1 MMTTSACTCP
11 CSCGSTTCG
20 CCAGITVAVP
30 VSEFNPPGQPSLI
43 YRVGTYATFYE
54 SLVARLTGF
63 KLTITDLS
71 GGTQVLTPLSGLTTR
86 DPSDFTLALFD
97 AWATVADVL
106 TFYQERIANE
116 GYLSTAIQLRSIIEL
131 GRLIGY
137 RPRPGIAAS
146 VKLAFTVANGF
157 QGTLPSGT
165 RAQSI
170 PQAGQN
176 PQFFETSV
184 PLYARDTWNT
194 LSPRLTR
201 PQLITPAAP
210 DSNKIPIVTGAD
222 VIDTVYFDGL
232 STNLST
238 GNALFFIFGP
248 DTSATPAQQYLRLV
262 TDVNLQAQYQRTE
275 VTLALVTGNSVA
287 TELQLYQNDA
297 SYLFPGSDLASQAA
311 TILGTLIANLAN
323 GATAATIQA
332 AASRIALIRGVAVK
346 RGFSRL
352 SAWLGNL
359 LKVMQWASLGGGS
372 NVFSSVL
379 APVGITVVRGALV
392 ALPPSLMAAP
402 LANLAGAITQ
412 LALPPSVQPLNAY
425 RLQRSIRSSF
435 TPQSDL
441 APRLLAALNPA
452 VATSL
457 YPAYAAMATPAGS
470 VQVYVARAKAGLFA
484 ANWTGAGTYNS
495 DLGTTTYTE
504 PAIQSAWSNSLPN
517 IASAISELPL
527 DQIYDQIEPGSWVAI
542 DRPAIDA
549 TFNAPTTTFHVVTSL
564 RTANLSAGPGLLPG
578 STALTGPGFTAKV
591 TLLTLQPPWL
601 SDVLAASAT
610 SYSTAIT
617 SPAVLRQSIVHA
629 QSEPLTLT
637 DEPVDTDVAGGTVDL
652 DEVYDGL
659 QAGRWV
665 IVSGTR
671 TDIPNVSGVT
681 ASELAMIAGVAQGSQ
696 APACAVWTRS
706 TPPFSRI
713 FYTTDANAFGDR
725 LVVGTLATPGQPLG
739 LDPPAVFNQEYC
751 DQVELAPNVYA
762 NAYVPTPDEIEG
774 KFPFFLGLLVDPDT
788 NIPFENGEIPPARIK
803 DDGLFAWRISS
814 HAVHT
819 ILTLA
824 SPLAYTYDRS
834 TITINGNVV
843 DATQG
848 QSTGEVLGNGKAS
861 VAYPSFGLSQSPLT
875 YVSAPTPSGASSTLT
890 VQVNQLDWTEV
901 NDLAEATPTDRV
913 FITRQDDSGNTT
925 VIFGNGVQG
934 RRLPTGTSNIKA
946 TYRYGMGSG
955 GNVAAGQI
963 SQLANMPLGAQGVT
977 NPLPATG
984 GADADPIDRARVNA
998 PIAVMA
1004 LDRLVSVADYANFT
1018 RTYAGIGK
1026 AVSAK
1031 LTDGRRQLVHITIA
1045 GAEDIP
1051 VDTNSDLYANLLLSL
1066 KTFGDP
1072 SLPVEVAICRVRLLV
1087 MAATIGL
1094 MSGYVW
1100 DDVVPNVT
1108 SALEAQFAFDA
1119 RALGQPAYLSEAVA
1133 AAQQV
1138 EGVAWVN
1145 FTTFDSVAQS
1155 TTAAQLAGLAAS
1167 LQLNPYVQASL
1178 AQVVQTAVQLPEVAV
1193 SQRLTTN
1200 LPSLALLAPRAPAN
1214 LVNTILPAELVF
1226 LSTDIPEMLILTQ
1239 SM

>member
-1 MMTTSACTCP
+1 MMATCACGCP

-20 CCAGITVAVP
+20 CCAGITLAVP
-30 VSEFNPPGQPSLI
+30 VSEFNPPGQPCLT

-71 GGTQVLTPLSGLTTR
+71 GGTQVLMPLSGLTTR

-116 GYLSTAIQLRSIIEL
+116 GYLSTAIQLRSVIEL

-137 RPRPGIAAS
+137 RPRPGVAAS

-157 QGTLPSGT
+157 QGSLPAGT

-194 LSPRLTR
+194 LSPQLTR
-201 PQLITPAAP
+201 PQLITPAAT
-210 DSNKIPIVTGAD
+210 DSNKVPVVTGAD

-248 DTSATPAQQYLRLV
+248 DTSANPRQQYLRLV
-262 TDVNLQAQYQRTE
+262 TDVNAQAQYQRTE
-275 VTLALVTGNSVA
+275 VTLALVTGNAVA

-297 SYLFPGSDLASQAA
+297 SYLFPGSDLATQVA
-311 TILGTLIANLAN
+311 TILGTLITNLGN
-323 GATAATIQA
+323 GAAAATIQA
-332 AASRIALIRGVAVK
+332 AASRIALIRGVAIK

-372 NVFSSVL
+372 TVFSSVL
-379 APVGITVVRGALV
+379 APVGHTILPGITFQ

-402 LANLAGAITQ
+402 LANLDGAISR

-425 RLQRSIRSSF
+425 RLQRSVQSSF

-441 APRLLAALNPA
+441 APRLLATLNP
-452 VATSL
+452 VAAKFL

-484 ANWTGAGTYNS
+484 ANWTGAGAYS
-495 DLGTTTYTE
+495 KGTTTYTE
-504 PAIQSAWSNSLPN
+504 PAIASAWTNSLPN
-517 IASAISELPL
+517 VANGISELPL
-527 DQIYDQIEPGSWVAI
+527 DQVYDQIEPGSWVAI
-542 DRPAIDA
+542 DRPQIDVNTPA
-549 TFNAPTTTFHVVTSL
+549 ATTFHVVTSL
-564 RTANLSAGPGLLPG
+564 RTANLSAGPGLAG
-578 STALTGPGFTAKV
+578 ATTLTGPGFTAKI

-601 SDVLAASAT
+601 SDVAA
-610 SYSTAIT
+610 SYSTAINST
-617 SPAVLRQSIVHA
+617 AVLRQSIVHA
-629 QSEPLTLT
+629 QSEPLTIT
-637 DEPVDTDVAGGTVDL
+637 DEPVDTDVGGNTIDL
-652 DEVYDGL
+652 DGVYDGFRT
-659 QAGRWV
+659 GRWV

-681 ASELAMIAGVAQGSQ
+681 ASELAMIAGVAQGSN
-696 APACAVWTRS
+696 APSCAVWTNS
-706 TPPFSRI
+706 APPFSQI
-713 FYTTDANAFGDR
+713 LYTTDANAFGDR
-725 LVVGTLATPGQPLG
+725 LVVGTLANPGHSLG
-739 LDPPAVFNQEYC
+739 LDPPAVFNQQYC
-751 DQVELAPNVYA
+751 DQIEMAPGVYA
-762 NAYVPTPDEIEG
+762 NAYVPTTDELSG

-788 NIPFENGEIPPARIK
+788 NIPFENGQIPPARTK
-803 DDGLFAWRISS
+803 DEGLFAWRISS
-814 HAVHT
+814 NVVHT

-834 TITINGNVV
+834 TITLYGNVV

-848 QSTGEVLGNGKAS
+848 QSTGEVLGNGNAT
-861 VAYPSFGLSQSPLT
+861 VAYPAFGLSQSPLT
-875 YVSAPTPSGASSTLT
+875 YVSAPTPSGASDTLT
-890 VQVNQLDWTEV
+890 VQVNELEWTEV
-901 NDLAEATPTDRV
+901 NDLTGATPTDRV
-913 FITRQDDSGNTT
+913 FITSQDDSGHTT
-925 VIFGNGVQG
+925 VTFGNSVHG
-934 RRLPTGTSNIKA
+934 RRLPTGTANIKA

-963 SQLANMPLGAQGVT
+963 SQLATMPLGAQGVT

-984 GADADPIDRARVNA
+984 GADADPIDRARANA
-998 PIAVMA
+998 PMVVMA
-1004 LDRLVSVADYANFT
+1004 LDRLVSVADYANFA
-1018 RTYAGIGK
+1018 RNYAGIGK
-1026 AVSAK
+1026 AVSVK
-1031 LTDGRRQLVHITIA
+1031 LSDGRRQLVHITIT
-1045 GAEDIP
+1045 GSEDSP
-1051 VDTNSDLYANLLLSL
+1051 VDTTSDLYANLLLSL

-1072 SLPVEVAICRVRLLV
+1072 SLPLEVAICRVRLLV

-1094 MSGYVW
+1094 IPGYVW

-1108 SALEAQFAFDA
+1108 STLQALFAFDA
-1119 RALGQPAYLSEAVA
+1119 RALGQTTYLSEAIA

-1155 TTAAQLAGLAAS
+1155 TTAAQLAGLAGS
-1167 LQLNPYVQASL
+1167 LKLRPYVQASL
-1178 AQVVQTAVQLPEVAV
+1178 AQVEQTAVQLPVLAKPALAGTNV
-1193 SQRLTTN
+1193 LPALTHPVQT
-1200 LPSLALLAPRAPAN
+1200 LAPDTA
-1214 LVNTILPAELVF
+1214 NTILPAELVF
-1226 LSTDIPEMLILTQ
+1226 MSTNIPEMLILTQ
-1239 SM
+1239 GT